1 MMEKIGPDQVSQSG
15 TQESILEEDDEF
27 LGEVVDTDETE
38 LDLYLKKTA
47 IKNIKTDQ
55 DVVDYWKKNK
65 NAYPL
70 LSRAV
75 RIIWSVPASSATS
88 KRGFSV
94 AGITVNI
101 RRTRLKSDTTGM
113 LLFVRSA
120 DRLPVFAEDDDSDND
135 EED

>member
-1 MMEKIGPDQVSQSG
+1 MLLITGKR
-15 TQESILEEDDEF
+15 T
-27 LGEVVDTDETE
+27 
-38 LDLYLKKTA
+38 KTL
-47 IKNIKTDQ
+47 
-55 DVVDYWKKNK
+55 
-65 NAYPL
+65 PL